1 MKTIVWISQA
11 FCLLGLVGLSGCA
24 STIPALTVSTRVGT
38 SQNQA
43 TIEVLHSGLQ
53 ERERTIAIQHDQT
66 DQPPVVRPP
75 FKFLHADTLSGPL
88 S

>member
-43 TIEVLHSGLQ
+43 TIEVLHRRLQ

-66 DQPPVVRPP
+66 DQPQLLGHRSSSFTPTR
-75 FKFLHADTLSGPL
+75 
-88 S
+88 